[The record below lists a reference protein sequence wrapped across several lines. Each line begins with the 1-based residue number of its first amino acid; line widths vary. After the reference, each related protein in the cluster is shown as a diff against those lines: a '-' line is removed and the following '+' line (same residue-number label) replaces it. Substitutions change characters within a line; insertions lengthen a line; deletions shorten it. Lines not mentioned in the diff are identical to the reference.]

1 MLDLAP
7 MIGSANAEGFEV
19 RRSAAAHVF
28 VADPAGLDAGAG
40 NGELALSEEDAHH
53 LARVL
58 RVKPDEVV
66 TASDGAGRWRACR
79 LSGAARGPDAMQPA
93 LVPTGP
99 VLHEPRP
106 APAIAVGF
114 ALTKGDKPEWAVQK
128 LTEAGVD
135 VIAPFVAAR
144 SVVRWDA
151 DKAGRNHARLVR
163 VAREAAMQSRRVWL
177 PTVLPVADFTTAA
190 SAVEAAVGAAPVLA
204 EPGGRPV
211 DLAHPA
217 VLIGPEGGWSPEE
230 AAAVGGRISL
240 GQTVLRAETA
250 ALAAGVLLCAI
261 RDRIVDFHDR

>member
-1 MLDLAP
+1 VALD
-7 MIGSANAEGFEV
+7 V

-28 VADPAGLDAGAG
+28 VADLDGDNDG
-40 NGELALSEEDAHH
+40 GELALSEEDAHH

-58 RVKPDEVV
+58 RVKADEVV
-66 TASDGAGRWRACR
+66 TASDGQGRWRACR
-79 LSGAARGPDAMQPA
+79 LRLGQRPAPGPDAVHPT

-99 VLHEPRP
+99 VEHEPRP

-151 DKAGRNHARLVR
+151 DKAERHHARLVR

-177 PTVLPVADFTTAA
+177 PTVLPVADFAGAA
-190 SAVEAAVGAAPVLA
+190 AAVEAAVGAAPVLA
-204 EPGGRPV
+204 EPGGGPV
-211 DLAHPA
+211 SLAHPA
-217 VLIGPEGGWSPEE
+217 VLIGPEGGWAPEE
-230 AAAVGGRISL
+230 AAAVRGRIAL
-240 GQTVLRAETA
+240 GHTVLRAETA

-261 RDRIVDFHDR
+261 RDRIVEFHDR